1 MRKIFLFIVFLCF
14 SVIYSN
20 ARDIKISVSPSDAK
34 IYVDGNYI
42 GDGVITTQL
51 KKKDGFIA
59 VKFEKEGYVTLEAR
73 IFATDKRKAVSY
85 VLRPDPFFSISVAS
99 GLVNKYFTISVSKD
113 LYTIDENGKKNTELV
128 WKMLHQVLLNYFDEI
143 QTTDVAS
150 GFIQTPWRYDSFP
163 EAGKQLRT
171 RVSIKETNLGG
182 DPMFQV
188 KISSEV
194 ANIFAAQKD
203 ESFQE
208 IDRIA
213 KDLEPMISEFQARL
227 GK

>member
-1 MRKIFLFIVFLCF
+1 MKKILLLIVSLCI
-14 SVIYSN
+14 SVIYAN

-85 VLRPDPFFSISVAS
+85 VLRPDAFYSVSVAS

-128 WKMLHQVLLNYFDEI
+128 W
-143 QTTDVAS
+143 
-150 GFIQTPWRYDSFP
+150 
-163 EAGKQLRT
+163 
-171 RVSIKETNLGG
+171 
-182 DPMFQV
+182 
-188 KISSEV
+188 
-194 ANIFAAQKD
+194 
-203 ESFQE
+203 
-208 IDRIA
+208 
-213 KDLEPMISEFQARL
+213 
-227 GK
+227 